1 MRCGTRQKTLAALVL
16 LLVFIAGMGLCGP
29 STSQRSRVRRKN
41 MKVRINA
48 TGDTIVMKF
57 LRPNSDT
64 KLEGYILGYG
74 SSMFSKQFIQLPENG
89 KPYETEFDAEP
100 KYLIAVQPIPTNDV
114 KKHCKGKVQ
123 LDKPLHLVIAS
134 VTPTSV
140 LLSWGTLLKTPYE
153 GNIMNDCLEDGHY
166 TVRYRE
172 RNRKWNYQTC
182 PTSDTVID
190 HLKPNT
196 AYEFS
201 VQPNSKD
208 GTGVW
213 SEPVLHVNSNAGMF
227 AAPCGRSPTPKLHF
241 KQKHLSIGSKSH
253 GHILSLLLNPG
264 KGELF
269 RSVAPTHE
277 KVPIAPKHSLSL
289 PLPAP
294 EAPLPVHP
302 KKAQTPTDS
311 LVSPPQPR
319 EPYTN
324 LEQPA
329 PNHQQPS
336 IYTPITGPKLL
347 LRKTEASSKVLT
359 HTGIE
364 SHANPLTM
372 TTDPSPEQSPS
383 HPVAQIPERPQ
394 SQPTSKPVTPSPKQ
408 HHLTSTGTIAN
419 ERQKQTTTK
428 LFSQRPGQPPKYP
441 SPSRKESK
449 LPQKSSEPHKHSLQ
463 LHKTSEP
470 RTKPRPK
477 NQTTPFVA
485 PKLQQNV
492 SLKKAQ
498 TNPPL
503 KNKTQFT
510 ETKTGRVLE
519 TLQPNSQH
527 GPQTKAG
534 EPKTHSTLRT
544 QSQTKP
550 PSEVQNQ
557 QHYQPDDQ
565 ALDFDQPEPKPSLGF
580 SIPRPKVQS
589 KTHQPTL
596 KLNAEPRTRQPTPRS
611 DTEPRTR
618 QQTPRP
624 ETEPRTRQQTPRL
637 DTEPRTRQQT
647 PRSDTEP
654 RTRQQTP
661 RSDTEPRTRQ
671 QTPRSDTE
679 PRTRQQTLRLDTE
692 PRTRQQTPRP
702 DTEPRTRQQTPRSDT
717 EPRTRQQ
724 TPRSDTEPRTRQQT
738 PWLDTEPRTR
748 QQTPRLD
755 TEPRTRQ
762 QTPRS
767 DTEPRTRQQ
776 TPRLDTEPKR
786 LQPTPRL
793 DTEPRTCQQTPRLD
807 TEPRTRQQTPRSDT
821 EPRTSQQTLRLD
833 TEPWRHQPTPSSG
846 TEPMRLQQTPRS
858 DTEPRTRQQTPRSDT
873 EPRTRQQTPRLDTEP
888 RTRQQTPRSDTEPRT
903 RQQTP
908 RSDTEPRTRQQT
920 PKLGTEPRRHQP
932 TPKLGTEPRRHQP
945 TPRFNAEPKTDQP
958 TPILDTE
965 PRRHQPTTRLDT
977 ESMRH
982 QQTSRLDTEPK
993 TNQQTPRLYTEPRTH
1008 EQSPRLYTEPRTHE
1022 QSPRLD
1028 AEPRTHEQ
1036 SPRLDAEPRT
1046 RQQTPR
1052 LYTEPKITQQ
1062 TPSLNVEPKN
1072 EQPNKEP
1079 KTKVQQLSH
1088 VPPTTQPS
1096 IVQMLNTEVPPMSL
1110 PASNYQPQ
1118 PGIQIQLPTESDPT
1132 KTLPSVPT
1140 APSPAEGGKPLPQ
1153 PALATE
1159 TPASYHHGTGPS
1171 VVEDARSSTSSAAN
1185 PAGRNATLFR
1195 NRVPPDSTRNGG
1207 RSIPPSKTLTP
1218 SPSSNTPKAGGA
1230 QHRGIAR
1237 PKPVVWSKDQLVL
1250 HSSVPVKPVKRP
1262 NLVGIPNEH
1271 DKPMDL
1277 KQGDKMS
1284 FSKPLV
1290 PRQQTTTPAL
1300 KSLKMDL
1307 KKADKA
1313 AILKPQP
1320 PLPKRQMTNATPAVN
1335 RFSDITFNAT
1345 RFDKNENSSIF
1356 SPQPTSEVDAT
1367 GKKRFTAS
1375 HVVYKTDKKP
1385 NEPCSITSSLAY
1397 FPDEEGV
1404 DRNVTNPP
1412 SVPPSNLTVVTVEG
1426 CPSFVILD
1434 WEKSDNE
1441 TKEYEVVSTTKGPN
1455 GQEVS
1460 ILTTNQTHTAVE
1472 NLKPESSYEFK
1483 VTPKNEL
1490 GTGPSSDPVSFST
1503 ESADP
1508 RVSENVSGKD
1518 AIWTQFPFKADS
1530 YSECNGKMYVK
1541 RTWYRKFVGIQL
1553 CNSLRY
1559 KIYLSDSLNGKFY
1572 NIGDQTGYGEDHC
1585 QFVDSFL
1592 DGRTGTQMFADQL
1605 PSRPGTSPSHNA
1617 FILPTLILDFVCSGF
1632 YRALRQ
1638 EPVHFGEIGAKT
1650 HVTYVGW
1657 YECGTPIPGKW

>member
-29 STSQRSRVRRKN
+29 SASQRSRVRRQN

-123 LDKPLHLVIAS
+123 LDKPLHLVIGS

-153 GNIMNDCLEDGHY
+153 SNIMNDCLEDGHY

-182 PTSDTVID
+182 PTSETVID

-196 AYEFS
+196 VYEFG

-213 SEPVLHVNSNAGMF
+213 SKPVVHVNRN
-227 AAPCGRSPTPKLHF
+227 R
-241 KQKHLSIGSKSH
+241 
-253 GHILSLLLNPG
+253 
-264 KGELF
+264 
-269 RSVAPTHE
+269 E
-277 KVPIAPKHSLSL
+277 KVIRPTVKSRAGSGKHM
-289 PLPAP
+289 P
-294 EAPLPVHP
+294 
-302 KKAQTPTDS
+302 
-311 LVSPPQPR
+311 
-319 EPYTN
+319 
-324 LEQPA
+324 
-329 PNHQQPS
+329 
-336 IYTPITGPKLL
+336 GP
-347 LRKTEASSKVLT
+347 
-359 HTGIE
+359 HF
-364 SHANPLTM
+364 
-372 TTDPSPEQSPS
+372 D
-383 HPVAQIPERPQ
+383 
-394 SQPTSKPVTPSPKQ
+394 
-408 HHLTSTGTIAN
+408 
-419 ERQKQTTTK
+419 
-428 LFSQRPGQPPKYP
+428 
-441 SPSRKESK
+441 
-449 LPQKSSEPHKHSLQ
+449 
-463 LHKTSEP
+463 P
-470 RTKPRPK
+470 RT
-477 NQTTPFVA
+477 
-485 PKLQQNV
+485 
-492 SLKKAQ
+492 
-498 TNPPL
+498 
-503 KNKTQFT
+503 
-510 ETKTGRVLE
+510 
-519 TLQPNSQH
+519 
-527 GPQTKAG
+527 
-534 EPKTHSTLRT
+534 
-544 QSQTKP
+544 
-550 PSEVQNQ
+550 
-557 QHYQPDDQ
+557 
-565 ALDFDQPEPKPSLGF
+565 
-580 SIPRPKVQS
+580 
-589 KTHQPTL
+589 
-596 KLNAEPRTRQPTPRS
+596 
-611 DTEPRTR
+611 
-618 QQTPRP
+618 
-624 ETEPRTRQQTPRL
+624 
-637 DTEPRTRQQT
+637 
-647 PRSDTEP
+647 
-654 RTRQQTP
+654 
-661 RSDTEPRTRQ
+661 
-671 QTPRSDTE
+671 
-679 PRTRQQTLRLDTE
+679 
-692 PRTRQQTPRP
+692 
-702 DTEPRTRQQTPRSDT
+702 
-717 EPRTRQQ
+717 
-724 TPRSDTEPRTRQQT
+724 
-738 PWLDTEPRTR
+738 
-748 QQTPRLD
+748 
-755 TEPRTRQ
+755 
-762 QTPRS
+762 
-767 DTEPRTRQQ
+767 
-776 TPRLDTEPKR
+776 
-786 LQPTPRL
+786 
-793 DTEPRTCQQTPRLD
+793 
-807 TEPRTRQQTPRSDT
+807 
-821 EPRTSQQTLRLD
+821 
-833 TEPWRHQPTPSSG
+833 
-846 TEPMRLQQTPRS
+846 
-858 DTEPRTRQQTPRSDT
+858 
-873 EPRTRQQTPRLDTEP
+873 
-888 RTRQQTPRSDTEPRT
+888 
-903 RQQTP
+903 
-908 RSDTEPRTRQQT
+908 
-920 PKLGTEPRRHQP
+920 
-932 TPKLGTEPRRHQP
+932 
-945 TPRFNAEPKTDQP
+945 
-958 TPILDTE
+958 
-965 PRRHQPTTRLDT
+965 
-977 ESMRH
+977 
-982 QQTSRLDTEPK
+982 
-993 TNQQTPRLYTEPRTH
+993 
-1008 EQSPRLYTEPRTHE
+1008 
-1022 QSPRLD
+1022 
-1028 AEPRTHEQ
+1028 
-1036 SPRLDAEPRT
+1036 
-1046 RQQTPR
+1046 
-1052 LYTEPKITQQ
+1052 
-1062 TPSLNVEPKN
+1062 
-1072 EQPNKEP
+1072 
-1079 KTKVQQLSH
+1079 
-1088 VPPTTQPS
+1088 
-1096 IVQMLNTEVPPMSL
+1096 
-1110 PASNYQPQ
+1110 
-1118 PGIQIQLPTESDPT
+1118 
-1132 KTLPSVPT
+1132 
-1140 APSPAEGGKPLPQ
+1140 
-1153 PALATE
+1153 
-1159 TPASYHHGTGPS
+1159 GTGPS

-1195 NRVPPDSTRNGG
+1195 DRVPPDSTRNGG

-1250 HSSVPVKPVKRP
+1250 HPSVPVKPVKRP

-1290 PRQQTTTPAL
+1290 SRQQTTTPAL

-1313 AILKPQP
+1313 AILKPLP
-1320 PLPKRQMTNATPAVN
+1320 PLPKRQTTNATPAVN
-1335 RFSDITFNAT
+1335 SFSDITFNAT

-1356 SPQPTSEVDAT
+1356 SSQPTSDVDAM
-1367 GKKRFTAS
+1367 GRKRYTAD

-1412 SVPPSNLTVVTVEG
+1412 SVAPSNLTVVTVEG

-1490 GTGPSSDPVSFST
+1490 GTGPSSDLVSFST

-1605 PSRPGTSPSHNA
+1605 PSRPG
-1617 FILPTLILDFVCSGF
+1617 F